1 VAIPDVIGLTSERAT
16 YVLKSDGFNVV
27 LIHCGLADRIYRQ
40 SQSGMAAPG
49 TTITIWC
56 S

>member
-1 VAIPDVIGLTSERAT
+1 MAIPDVIGLTSERAT
-16 YVLKSDGFNVV
+16 YELESDGFKVT
-27 LIHCGLADRIYRQ
+27 LIHGGLADRIYRQ

-49 TTITIWC
+49 TAITIWC

>member
-1 VAIPDVIGLTSERAT
+1 MIGLTSEQAT
-16 YVLKSDGFNVV
+16 YKLESDGFGVV
-27 LIHCGLADRIYRQ
+27 LIHGNLADRIYRQ
-40 SQSGMAAPG
+40 SQSGMATPG